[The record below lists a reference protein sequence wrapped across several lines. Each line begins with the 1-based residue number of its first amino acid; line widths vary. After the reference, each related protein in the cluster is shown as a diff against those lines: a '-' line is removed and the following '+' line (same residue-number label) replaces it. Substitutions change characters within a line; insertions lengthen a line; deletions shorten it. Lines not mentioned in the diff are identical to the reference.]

1 MAQLLELFE
10 KSIEPHVPEPA
21 AQKFKSEVRRKV
33 NALAVDACD
42 VMNLDENTLFNGA
55 AQDVRDRMLPD
66 GAAQRATTPRRP
78 SR

>member
-10 KSIEPHVPEPA
+10 KSIEPHVPAPA

-42 VMNLDENTLFNGA
+42 VMNLDSNTVINGA
-55 AQDVRDRMLPD
+55 AQDVRDRLFAD
-66 GAAQRATTPRRP
+66 GAAQKPRR
-78 SR
+78 SA

>member
-10 KSIEPHVPEPA
+10 KSIEPHVPEQA

-42 VMNLDENTLFNGA
+42 IMNLDENTVINGA
-55 AQDVRDRMLPD
+55 AQDVRDRLFVD
-66 GAAQRATTPRRP
+66 GESQRRR
-78 SR
+78 SRR

>member
-10 KSIEPHVPEPA
+10 KSIEPHVPEQA

-42 VMNLDENTLFNGA
+42 VMNMDSNTVINAA
-55 AQDVRDRMLPD
+55 AQDVRDRLFAD
-66 GAAQRATTPRRP
+66 GAAQSRPRR

>member
-10 KSIEPHVPEPA
+10 KSIEPHVSAQA

-42 VMNLDENTLFNGA
+42 VMNIDSNTLFNGA
-55 AQDVRDRMLPD
+55 AQDVRDRLYAD
-66 GAAQRATTPRRP
+66 GAAQERR
-78 SR
+78 SRR